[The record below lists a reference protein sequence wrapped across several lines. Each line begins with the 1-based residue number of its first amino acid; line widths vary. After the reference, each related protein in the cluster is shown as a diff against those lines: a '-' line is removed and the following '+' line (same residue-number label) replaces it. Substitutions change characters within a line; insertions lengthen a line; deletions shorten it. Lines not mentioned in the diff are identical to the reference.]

1 MQGKVAGNVTP
12 AANSAHLQVVIPYRS
27 PELTRAALKY
37 AAGLADDLD
46 VRLRLIDVHVVPYGV
61 PLDEPTVDPK
71 YLTRRIRNLARE
83 STLPVSAEI
92 VYARD
97 WEQGLRRV
105 LGPASLILVA
115 IQRSWWNTS
124 DKRFAARLR
133 KLGHQ
138 VIWVECE

>member
-12 AANSAHLQVVIPYRS
+12 AANSAHLQVVIPHRS

-37 AAGLADDLD
+37 AAGLANDLD

-115 IQRSWWNTS
+115 IQRSWWRTS

-133 KLGHQ
+133 RLGHQ